1 MRDDPRPAL
10 TWGDAI
16 VLVVIVA
23 LVVFLPDLF
32 R

>member
-1 MRDDPRPAL
+1 MRDDPAL

-16 VLVVIVA
+16 VLVAIAA